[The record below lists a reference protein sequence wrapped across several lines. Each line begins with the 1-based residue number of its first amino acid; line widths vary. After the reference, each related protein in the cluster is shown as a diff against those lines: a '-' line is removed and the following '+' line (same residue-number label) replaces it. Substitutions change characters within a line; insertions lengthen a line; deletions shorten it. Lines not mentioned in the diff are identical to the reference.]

1 MRYIMMLLLP
11 VAIFAKI
18 HYAKVEPF
26 EIVVIK
32 SAVSALV
39 QRANLQAEGKMVV
52 NAEII
57 HLDDH
62 LDRKDLNS
70 SRESLEIL
78 HNMLKINREIVESLD
93 ESLKRQ
99 KGYYER
105 LNRLSTASKTQKD
118 TAFNSFVS
126 IKNQYLSTQ
135 EKIESLKKQILDMEY
150 KISRLEDSISKK
162 SIRLQDRYLYK
173 LAVRE
178 GDFVNPGSP
187 LATIQDQNRAKLTL
201 FLELSELNDLD
212 KKVVYIDGKET
223 SLKVD
228 KIWRVSDEKFISS
241 YRAEIYMP
249 KPSGYFSQLL
259 KVELR

>member
-1 MRYIMMLLLP
+1 MILLLP
-11 VAIFAKI
+11 VVMLAKI

-39 QRANLQAEGKMVV
+39 QRVNLQAEGKMVV

-62 LDRKDLNS
+62 LDLKDLNS
-70 SRESLEIL
+70 SKGSLEIL
-78 HNMLKINREIVESLD
+78 HNMLKINQEIVASLE

-126 IKNQYLSTQ
+126 AKNQYLSTQ

-162 SIRLQDRYLYK
+162 SIRLQNRYLYK
-173 LAVRE
+173 LTARE
-178 GDFVNPGSP
+178 GDFVNPGSA
-187 LATIQDQNRAKLTL
+187 LATIHDQTRAKLTL
-201 FLELSELNDLD
+201 FLEPSELKDLD
-212 KKVVYIDGKET
+212 QKVIYIDGKET
-223 SLKVD
+223 SYKVD
-228 KIWRVSDEKFISS
+228 KVWKVSDEKFISS
-241 YRAEIYMP
+241 YKTEIYIP
-249 KPSGYFSQLL
+249 KPSGYFSRLL